1 MRKPAVALIGA
12 GSAGSAI
19 AVALNQAGYPVTA
32 VSSRSIKSAQR
43 CAALVGCEYVGTD
56 LAAASR
62 RAEIVIISTPDS
74 VIEATCQAIAAAG
87 GFSAGQLVIHLS
99 GALVSDALE
108 SARDAGAD
116 TLALHPAQTMAEPL
130 QSAES
135 LKTAWFCL
143 EGNDLA
149 VTRGSAITNEIS
161 GKTAVIDKSKKAL
174 YHAALSLSSNYLIT
188 LEAIAVEML
197 AGAGISR
204 QHALGLLMPLIQ
216 GSVDTLAQSGLP
228 DALTGPISRGDA
240 QTIEKHIHAMGE
252 IPQEHQQIYKVMG
265 LETLKL
271 AIAKGK
277 MAEGGET
284 NIHQLLNKITV
295 S

>member
-1 MRKPAVALIGA
+1 MKKPAVSLIGA
-12 GSAGSAI
+12 GAAGSAL
-19 AVALNQAGYPVTA
+19 AVALNRAGYPVTA
-32 VSSRSIKSAQR
+32 ISSRSMKSAKR

-56 LAAASR
+56 PAAASR

-99 GALVSDALE
+99 GALVSDVLE

-116 TLALHPAQTMAEPL
+116 TLALHPAQTMVEPL
-130 QSAES
+130 QGAES

-143 EGNDLA
+143 EGSDSA
-149 VTRGSAITNEIS
+149 VTRGCAITNDLS
-161 GKTAVIDKSKKAL
+161 GKTTVIDKRKKAL

-204 QHALGLLMPLIQ
+204 QNALDLLIPLIQ

-240 QTIEKHIHAMGE
+240 QTIEKHLLAIGE
-252 IPQEHQQIYKVMG
+252 IPQEYQQIYKVMG
-265 LETLKL
+265 LESLKL
-271 AIAKGK
+271 ATARGK
-277 MAEGGET
+277 MAEGGAT
-284 NIHQLLNKITV
+284 NIHQLLNKK
-295 S
+295 